1 MAKSKAKGRAQ
12 SGGTKKVVAIIL
24 AFLFLAACAFCG
36 AGIGLRDKSSGKW
49 YSTSTWYHNWGKSEK
64 PGETGTKTSG
74 AVISEGESNGIM
86 LLSEQIPVEAYSD
99 YGITRASAASYY
111 SLSVTYTPENTTFQ
125 ETDITINFKNPNST
139 WATGKNIGSYVT
151 LNHANGDKQGT
162 LYILKGFEEQIIV
175 TARSQRFPDLYATA
189 TVDWLHDGGDCYIG
203 LADEIDSSIVLDW
216 VKVRGGTIA
225 PDSENCIEIKFE
237 VPGFANFM
245 KSKGYYYVS
254 DDQVPPSNTYSVFLS
269 FNVSEP
275 ENDKYI
281 VDGSLPTFRQI
292 IIGLLNEAYSD
303 SPEGSWNAACEFFLN
318 GSTPE
323 SLSNS
328 SIMPYTCYLH
338 RNYKGRKIDVIELN
352 STDIDLADWSG
363 FEVEASD
370 ITLKPGEVVGW

>member
-12 SGGTKKVVAIIL
+12 SGDTKKVVAIIL

-49 YSTSTWYHNWGKSEK
+49 YSTSTWYHNWGKGEK
-64 PGETGTKTSG
+64 PGETGTPASG
-74 AVISEGESNGIM
+74 AVISEGENNGIM

-99 YGITRASAASYY
+99 YGITRTSAASYY

-125 ETDITINFKNPNST
+125 ETDITVDFKNPNST

-151 LNHANGDKQGT
+151 LNHTDGAKTAT
-162 LYILKGFEEQIIV
+162 LYIQKGFEEQIIV

-189 TVDWLHDGGDCYIG
+189 TVDWLHDSGQIHMYAADDLDTDITIDYIK
-203 LADEIDSSIVLDW
+203 IY
-216 VKVRGGTIA
+216 GGTIA
-225 PDSENCIEIKFE
+225 PDSENCVEIKFQAT
-237 VPGFANFM
+237 GFANFM

-254 DDQVPPSNTYSVFLS
+254 DDQIPPSDTYSFFLTLDDRT
-269 FNVSEP
+269 P
-275 ENDKYI
+275 DGKYL
-281 VDGSLPTFRQI
+281 VNEGTMSLRGI

-303 SPEGSWNAACEFFLN
+303 SPEGSWNTACEFFLN

-323 SLSNS
+323 NLNNS
-328 SIMPYTCYLH
+328 SVISYSCYLH
-338 RNYKGRKIDVIELN
+338 RKYKGREIDTICIED
-352 STDIDLADWSG
+352 TDIDLADWSG